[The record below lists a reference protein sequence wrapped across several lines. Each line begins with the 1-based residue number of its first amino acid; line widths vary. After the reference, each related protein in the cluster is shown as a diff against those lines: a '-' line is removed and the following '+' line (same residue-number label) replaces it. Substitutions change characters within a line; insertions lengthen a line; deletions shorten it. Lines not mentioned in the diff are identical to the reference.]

1 MRQRNIKD
9 LDNRIEQNSTYLVR
23 EPRAMK
29 GRWHEVFG
37 NDRPIYLEIGSGK
50 GRYIMTRAEAD
61 PEGNFIACEGREA
74 VGLRILEKTEEAK
87 LPNVRAVLCYMDD
100 CREFFEAGELDG
112 IYLNFSDPWPKGRHA
127 KRRLTYGRNL
137 EAMMD
142 VLKPGA
148 AIEFKTDNDPLFEFS
163 VEEIAAQGYEILEM
177 TRDLHGQ
184 GSEFES
190 KKYITEYEAKFLS
203 SGKNINYVKFRRK
216 AE

>member
-9 LDNRIEQNSTYLVR
+9 LDKRIEENSAYMVR
-23 EPRAMK
+23 EPREFR

-50 GRYIMTRAEAD
+50 GRYIMSRAEAEPD
-61 PEGNFIACEGREA
+61 RNFIACEGREA
-74 VGLRILEKTEEAK
+74 VGLRILEKTQEAA
-87 LPNVRAVLCYMDD
+87 LPNVRVLLCYMDD
-100 CREFFEAGELDG
+100 CREFFEEGELDG

-148 AIEFKTDNDPLFEFS
+148 TIEFKQTMTSFS
-163 VEEIAAQGYEILEM
+163 DSPWRRSKPWA
-177 TRDLHGQ
+177 TRFWKRPATSTPGTR
-184 GSEFES
+184 SS
-190 KKYITEYEAKFLS
+190 RAKDTSRSTRPS
-203 SGKNINYVKFRRK
+203 S
-216 AE
+216 

>member
-61 PEGNFIACEGREA
+61 PEGNFIACEGRET

-100 CREFFEAGELDG
+100 CREFFGAGELDG

-177 TRDLHGQ
+177 TRDLHGPV
-184 GSEFES
+184 SEFES

>member
-9 LDNRIEQNSTYLVR
+9 LDKRIEENSAYMVR
-23 EPRAMK
+23 EPREFR

-50 GRYIMTRAEAD
+50 GRYIMSRAEAEPD
-61 PEGNFIACEGREA
+61 RNFIACEGREA
-74 VGLRILEKTEEAK
+74 VGLRILEKTQEAA
-87 LPNVRAVLCYMDD
+87 LPNVRVLLCYMDD
-100 CREFFEAGELDG
+100 CREFFKEGELDG

-127 KRRLTYGRNL
+127 KRRLTYSRNL

-148 AIEFKTDNDPLFEFS
+148 TIEFKTDNDELFGFS
-163 VEEIAAQGYEILEM
+163 MEEIEAMGYEVLET
-177 TRDLHGQ
+177 TRDLHARD
-184 GSEFES
+184 SEFES
-190 KKYITEYEAKFLS
+190 KRYITEYEAKFLS

-216 AE
+216 AK